1 VGEVRY
7 RPYGERRP
15 GYPLGAMVTD
25 RLYTGQRWEA
35 SLGLYDYRA
44 RFYDPVLGR
53 FIQPDPLV
61 PKPGN
66 PQALNRYA
74 YVYHNPLRYTDPT
87 GHCPW
92 CIALA
97 IGIVFVGA
105 LLYPDIAY
113 APDLSA
119 DLSRL
124 PPASPTPSS
133 ASWPPTSPA
142 SIRPMIWRP

>member
-1 VGEVRY
+1 MPE
-7 RPYGERRP
+7 
-15 GYPLGAMVTD
+15 
-25 RLYTGQRWEA
+25 
-35 SLGLYDYRA
+35 
-44 RFYDPVLGR
+44 
-53 FIQPDPLV
+53 
-61 PKPGN
+61 PGN

-74 YVYHNPLRYTDPT
+74 YVYNNPLRYTDPT

-119 DLSRL
+119 DLFRL
-124 PPASPTPSS
+124 PPRRVPRLRALRGRQ
-133 ASWPPTSPA
+133 PP
-142 SIRPMIWRP
+142 RPRYGQ